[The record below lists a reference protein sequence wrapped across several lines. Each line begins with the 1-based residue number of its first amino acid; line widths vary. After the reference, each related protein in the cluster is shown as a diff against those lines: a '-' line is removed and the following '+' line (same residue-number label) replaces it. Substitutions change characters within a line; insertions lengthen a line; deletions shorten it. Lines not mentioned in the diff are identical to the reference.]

1 MDCTTLANHRWLPKM
16 GLVLCNSLPRELAYA
31 LGEGMADAISLQA
44 RLPLVRAITSNV
56 AVALDLPNDHA
67 AVKALVPRILR
78 NFMRA
83 QVDLYRAVREG
94 PGEIMQ
100 ACEFDPS
107 LLQAITQLRQ
117 QGRGLVLA
125 GAHTTSF
132 DLLLLAL
139 SGVFPAVQAL
149 TTPNQRGSTRA
160 MNAIRARFGLR
171 ITPVS
176 SRSLKEAV
184 QNLRA
189 GGVVVT
195 GIDIPD
201 PHGAPFRLFGH
212 QARLPLGHARLAQR
226 TGADLIVGAC
236 GAIAPGRYLATG
248 TIVSQPDGSRDDDG
262 GAARWA
268 QRSYNALEGHIRRWI
283 EEWVMPHPLWPE
295 RMTAR

>member
-56 AVALDLPNDHA
+56 SVALGLPSDHA
-67 AVKALVPRILR
+67 TVKALVPRILR

-83 QVDLYRAVREG
+83 QVDLYRAVRDG
-94 PGEIMQ
+94 PSEIMH

-107 LLQAITQLRQ
+107 LLQAITQLRE

-139 SGVFPAVQAL
+139 NGVFPSVQAL
-149 TTPNQRGSTRA
+149 TTPNLRGSTRA
-160 MNAIRARFGLR
+160 MNTIRARFGLR

-176 SRSLKEAV
+176 SRSLKEAI

-195 GIDIPD
+195 GIDVPD

-212 QARLPLGHARLAQR
+212 EARLPLGHARLAQR
-226 TGADLIVGAC
+226 TGASLIVGAC

-248 TIVSQPDGSRDDDG
+248 SIVARPDAGKDEDG
-262 GAARWA
+262 GAACWA
-268 QRSYNALEGHIRRWI
+268 QSSYNALESHIRRWI

-295 RMTAR
+295 RMAAR